1 MNSTVEITNDN
12 QVLELPKKICVLV
25 KKVILKDGTLK
36 EYTYN
41 QSKYNNNYY
50 AKNKDRIEC
59 GCGGFYNKSS
69 KFTHCQRSKTHQRYV
84 KSLEEQ
90 KE

>member
-1 MNSTVEITNDN
+1 MNSTLETS
-12 QVLELPKKICVLV
+12 LELPKKICVLV

-69 KFTHCQRSKTHQRYV
+69 KFTHCQRSKTHQRYI

-90 KE
+90 IE